1 MTDIPDPESI
11 GPVDVAVVL
20 FEGNQFNGEVA
31 PAIAELQQS
40 GTVRIIDLAFLTK
53 DAEGNAAFIEVEDAE
68 ISAAFA
74 GITESQL
81 DLMSDEDLIG
91 LANDLEPESSALVIV
106 WENTWASRLAS
117 AIRGSGGE
125 LVSYFRIPREAV
137 VEAIL
142 DLEEE

>member
-53 DAEGNAAFIEVEDAE
+53 DAEGNAAFVEVEDAE

>member
-1 MTDIPDPESI
+1 
-11 GPVDVAVVL
+11 
-20 FEGNQFNGEVA
+20 
-31 PAIAELQQS
+31 
-40 GTVRIIDLAFLTK
+40 
-53 DAEGNAAFIEVEDAE
+53 
-68 ISAAFA
+68 
-74 GITESQL
+74 
-81 DLMSDEDLIG
+81 MSDEDLIG

>member
-1 MTDIPDPESI
+1 MPGIPDPESV

-40 GTVRIIDLAFLTK
+40 GVVRIIDLAFLTK
-53 DAEGNAAFIEVEDAE
+53 DADGNAAFVEIEDAE
-68 ISAAFA
+68 ISDAFA
-74 GITESQL
+74 GIAESQL
-81 DLMSDEDLIG
+81 DLLSDEDLIG
-91 LANDLEPESSALVIV
+91 LADGLDPESSALVVV

-142 DLEEE
+142 DLEDE